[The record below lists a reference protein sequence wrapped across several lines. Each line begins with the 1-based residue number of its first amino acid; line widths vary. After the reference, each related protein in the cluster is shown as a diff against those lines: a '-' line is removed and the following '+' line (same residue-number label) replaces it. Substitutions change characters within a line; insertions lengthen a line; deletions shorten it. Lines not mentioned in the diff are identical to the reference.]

1 MIKNNRVD
9 HVDIAKGISI
19 ILVALFHSNLR
30 SIAPDLIN
38 PMGLFRMPL
47 FFFLSGLFLSTSSS
61 FNTFLIKKSDALLKP
76 YYFTSF
82 VLLVISA
89 IANWGPYKGHLM
101 YQFKGILYGN
111 GATVVWGPL
120 WFLTHLFAVYCFA
133 YLVFRFTGIQSRRPV
148 VKGIFVATMLAIGT
162 HWIGFFQNEEVIFY
176 GKNIELH
183 GLPFSVDLVFIS
195 SAFFM
200 AGSFLKERIVDFVP
214 NLYVFFISIFI
225 FVAIVVLTGAQID
238 LNHRVYANPLFAT
251 IGAVCGIYFSISISV
266 YMSKIMLLR
275 HALLVFGRAS
285 LFILIFHMYVGGMVY
300 MVLVEAGNEGPVNIM
315 VSLIA
320 FLSSITL
327 PLLIKKM
334 VSRSEVLSLLYF
346 PLKANN
352 FLYRIRRAHYI
363 NEHLL
368 KR

>member
-1 MIKNNRVD
+1 
-9 HVDIAKGISI
+9 
-19 ILVALFHSNLR
+19 
-30 SIAPDLIN
+30 
-38 PMGLFRMPL
+38 
-47 FFFLSGLFLSTSSS
+47 
-61 FNTFLIKKSDALLKP
+61 
-76 YYFTSF
+76 
-82 VLLVISA
+82 
-89 IANWGPYKGHLM
+89 
-101 YQFKGILYGN
+101 
-111 GATVVWGPL
+111 
-120 WFLTHLFAVYCFA
+120 
-133 YLVFRFTGIQSRRPV
+133 
-148 VKGIFVATMLAIGT
+148 
-162 HWIGFFQNEEVIFY
+162 
-176 GKNIELH
+176 
-183 GLPFSVDLVFIS
+183 
-195 SAFFM
+195 
-200 AGSFLKERIVDFVP
+200 
-214 NLYVFFISIFI
+214 
-225 FVAIVVLTGAQID
+225 
-238 LNHRVYANPLFAT
+238 
-251 IGAVCGIYFSISISV
+251 
-266 YMSKIMLLR
+266 MLLR